1 MKPLNQ
7 RTFVRERSC
16 RVNNRGKVRGAG
28 FTLIEVLVA
37 VAIFGLLSVLAYG
50 ALGNLLDTRARLDA
64 EREFWRDLSL
74 TFMRMGDDLAHA
86 RARPARD
93 TAGFPLPAFRGQP
106 VDPRPLGEPSLE
118 LTRGGE
124 LEFSSGRRSD
134 LRRVAWRLNEG
145 RLERLVW
152 PVLDQAP
159 ASKTLDS
166 PLLRDVELFELQF
179 IAIDGTRHDRWPPPG
194 SAVVGSPR
202 AVEVKLELKEHG
214 EFTRLFLVNE

>member
-1 MKPLNQ
+1 MTTQSL
-7 RTFVRERSC
+7 VRHT
-16 RVNNRGKVRGAG
+16 G

-50 ALGNLLDTRARLDA
+50 ALSNLLDTRARLDA
-64 EREFWRDLSL
+64 ERAFWRDLSL
-74 TFMRMGDDLAHA
+74 TFLRLGDDLAHA
-86 RARPARD
+86 RPRPVRD

-124 LEFSSGRRSD
+124 LEFSPGRRSD
-134 LRRVAWRLNEG
+134 LRRVAWRLSEG
-145 RLERLVW
+145 RLERIVW
-152 PVLDQAP
+152 PALDQAP
-159 ASKTLDS
+159 TTKTLDS

-179 IAIDGTRHDRWPPPG
+179 IAADGARQDHWPPPG
-194 SAVVGSPR
+194 NAVVGSPR
-202 AVEVKLELKEHG
+202 AVEVKLRLKERG